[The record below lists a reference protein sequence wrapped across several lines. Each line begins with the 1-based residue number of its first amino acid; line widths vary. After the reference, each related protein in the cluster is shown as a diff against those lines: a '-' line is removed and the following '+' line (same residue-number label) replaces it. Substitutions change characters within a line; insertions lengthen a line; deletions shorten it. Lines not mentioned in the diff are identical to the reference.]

1 MKKLLVA
8 IIAAMLLLVSTCSA
22 QKPPLVLDEAI
33 LHLGKPYVYA
43 TAGPNTFDC
52 SGFTF
57 YCFKE
62 VAEIELLRSAREQGY
77 DDTYEKI
84 ENIEDLLPGDLVSF
98 NTNGSDNDACDHS
111 GIYLGRGQFIHCS
124 SEKGKVI
131 VSTLLKGYY
140 NERFSWGRRILKPI
154 IYKGVITK

>member
-1 MKKLLVA
+1 MKKYIVA

-52 SGFTF
+52 SGFTY
-57 YCFKE
+57 YCFKVTE
-62 VAEIELLRSAREQGY
+62 NIRLLRSAREQGY

-84 ENIEDLLPGDLVSF
+84 EEIENLLPGDLVSF
-98 NTNGSDNDACDHS
+98 NTNKSDSDECDHS
-111 GIYLGRGQFIHCS
+111 GIYLGGGKFIHCS
-124 SEKGKVI
+124 SAKGKVI
-131 VSTLLKGYY
+131 ISSLTKGYY
-140 NERFSWGRRILKPI
+140 NERFSWGRRIINPNNQ
-154 IYKGVITK
+154 GGITK